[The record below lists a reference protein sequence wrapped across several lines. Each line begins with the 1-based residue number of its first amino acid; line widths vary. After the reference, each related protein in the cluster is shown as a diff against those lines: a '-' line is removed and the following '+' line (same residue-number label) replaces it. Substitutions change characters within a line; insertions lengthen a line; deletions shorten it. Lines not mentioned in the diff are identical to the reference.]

1 MAARAVVIPHG
12 NRVALNRPADD
23 YYQVADPVTDPLAN
37 PITQIGAVTQYVPAA
52 GPVPARA
59 NLGALGLTADATAL
73 LEPVALGAPD
83 EMDQWQSAMRN
94 AQLGTQYIQNSN
106 FIAGKANTFR
116 EIAVIRLREIYG
128 RLLSISARA
137 GNAGA
142 ATAAAQAALVELINA
157 VNSQGYIQPQQA
169 QAMADLAEQL
179 NQINIPQMM
188 AGVVGEIND
197 IAAAVGV
204 LRNEDRVG
212 DDAGSIPLVGGRKKK
227 AKNTRKKQAKKTRK
241 KKKTTHKTQ
250 ETQETQTNKETS
262 EETSLKSFSC
272 NLSL

>member
-1 MAARAVVIPHG
+1 
-12 NRVALNRPADD
+12 LN
-23 YYQVADPVTDPLAN
+23 
-37 PITQIGAVTQYVPAA
+37 
-52 GPVPARA
+52 
-59 NLGALGLTADATAL
+59 
-73 LEPVALGAPD
+73 
-83 EMDQWQSAMRN
+83 QS
-94 AQLGTQYIQNSN
+94 QEQGTQYIQNSN

-128 RLLSISARA
+128 RLLSIGALA

-157 VNSQGYIQPQQA
+157 VNTQGYIQPQQA
-169 QAMADLAEQL
+169 QAMADLAAQL

-204 LRNEDRVG
+204 LRDEDRVA

-241 KKKTTHKTQ
+241 KKKGGYKFTHAAISRRSLRQSRRKSLSRQHTKHKKHKKRK
-250 ETQETQTNKETS
+250 QTKRRRKRR
-262 EETSLKSFSC
+262 L
-272 NLSL
+272 